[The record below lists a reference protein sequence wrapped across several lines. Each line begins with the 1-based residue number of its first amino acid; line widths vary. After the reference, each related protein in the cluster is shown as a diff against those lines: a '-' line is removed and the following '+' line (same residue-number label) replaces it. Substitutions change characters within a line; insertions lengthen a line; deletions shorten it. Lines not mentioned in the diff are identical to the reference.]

1 MAMRK
6 MKMKSAMKAM
16 KKMKAMKAMKAMR
29 RRAMKKST
37 VGKKFSVYSNKYAK
51 TKTAGGLTKA
61 DLIKNKRGKVVS
73 KKSAAAKKGKGFK
86 KLAKWGVAFK
96 AARKALGIKGFCPC
110 GGKTAKG
117 QALLKKTRSLYK
129 K

>member
-1 MAMRK
+1 
-6 MKMKSAMKAM
+6 
-16 KKMKAMKAMKAMR
+16 
-29 RRAMKKST
+29 MKKST

-73 KKSAAAKKGKGFK
+73 KKSAAAAKKGKGFK

>member
-1 MAMRK
+1 
-6 MKMKSAMKAM
+6 MKKSMKKAMKSAMKKTSM
-16 KKMKAMKAMKAMR
+16 RKK
-29 RRAMKKST
+29 AMKKSN
-37 VGKKFSVYSNKYAK
+37 VGKKFSVFKGNKAR
-51 TKTAGGLTKA
+51 TVGGLNKA
-61 DLIKNKRGKVVS
+61 ALKKNKNGKVVS
-73 KKSAAAKKGKGFK
+73 RKASDAAKKGKGFK

-96 AARKALGIKGFCPC
+96 AARKALRIKGFCPC